1 MNIVDILKKGV
12 GFTNSDED
20 AVEMLADFKNHKVGM
35 QLDSESVTLVV
46 KDSVVSLEDGIR
58 EDCDAV
64 MKMKDLDMYGAID
77 NSYDLMEIKDNAEIV
92 KGDVKDPA
100 IAVHFMATFPFFD
113 AMVRLYEND
122 NEFEKQVIDL
132 KSAL

>member
-12 GFTNSDED
+12 DFTNSDED
-20 AVEMLADFKNHKVGM
+20 AVEMLADFKNHKVGI
-35 QLDSESVTLVV
+35 QLDSDEVTLVV
-46 KDSVVSLEDGIR
+46 KDSAVSLEDGIR

-77 NSYDLMEIKDNAEIV
+77 NSYDLMEIKDKGEII